1 MRVTYF
7 GKFTELFEIMDLSRH
22 ISTVFVLFLCILV
35 TQNHATSSSNDVRD
49 ADVDIAKRDVDSV
62 SKKSTAPETKTD
74 APVKPSVSKDNSTS
88 NSTNSDDNDDF
99 IGSLVENKD
108 MLLRTLYVL
117 IGVTSIVILYFVFRA
132 WRIRGR
138 RSKSRKYGLITT
150 RGSDLEMAP
159 LDADD
164 EDDDMTVFEMNDRHK

>member
-1 MRVTYF
+1 
-7 GKFTELFEIMDLSRH
+7 MDFRRH
-22 ISTVFVLFLCILV
+22 VLTVLVLFVCILIA
-35 TQNHATSSSNDVRD
+35 QNQAASSSNDNS
-49 ADVDIAKRDVDSV
+49 DVDISSV
-62 SKKSTAPETKTD
+62 SKKSTETEETA
-74 APVKPSVSKDNSTS
+74 APVKPTVSKDNSTS
-88 NSTNSDDNDDF
+88 NNTDSDSDGF
-99 IGSLVENKD
+99 LGSLVENKD

-117 IGVTSIVILYFVFRA
+117 IGVTSVVILYFVFRA

-164 EDDDMTVFEMNDRHK
+164 EDDDLTVFEMNDRHK

>member
-1 MRVTYF
+1 
-7 GKFTELFEIMDLSRH
+7 MDFRRH
-22 ISTVFVLFLCILV
+22 VLIVLVLFVCLV
-35 TQNHATSSSNDVRD
+35 VVQNQAASASNDD
-49 ADVDIAKRDVDSV
+49 SDVDINKRDST
-62 SKKSTAPETKTD
+62 KKSTTET
-74 APVKPSVSKDNSTS
+74 VKPEVSKDNSTS
-88 NSTNSDDNDDF
+88 NGTDPNDDGF
-99 IGSLVENKD
+99 FGTIVENKD

-117 IGVTSIVILYFVFRA
+117 IGVTSVVILYFVFRA

-164 EDDDMTVFEMNDRHK
+164 EDEDMTVFEMNDRHK

>member
-1 MRVTYF
+1 
-7 GKFTELFEIMDLSRH
+7 MDLRRQVL
-22 ISTVFVLFLCILV
+22 TVLMLFVCIIV
-35 TQNHATSSSNDVRD
+35 TQNHAVSTSNDGS
-49 ADVDIAKRDVDSV
+49 DVDISKRDSV
-62 SKKSTAPETKTD
+62 SKKSTAPETDTV
-74 APVKPSVSKDNSTS
+74 APVKPPVSKDNSTS
-88 NSTNSDDNDDF
+88 NSTDAGADGF
-99 IGSLVENKD
+99 FGSLVENKD

-117 IGVTSIVILYFVFRA
+117 IGVTSVVILYFVFRA

-164 EDDDMTVFEMNDRHK
+164 EDDDLTVFEMNDRHK